1 MSTSLHL
8 RAEDLRG
15 YIEREGENIPTIGMQ
30 ADLLGISRSSVYYD
44 PVPVSTET
52 LGVMHRIDEMY
63 TKRPFYGVR
72 RITKDLQEEGFD
84 VNHKRVHRIMQEMGF
99 AGLIPK
105 PNLSKNSQQHIVYP
119 YLLRGVTA
127 ARPNHIWG
135 TDITYIRIEHGFL
148 YLVVFLDWYSRYVVS
163 WRLSNSLEK
172 SFCIEAAREAL
183 GVAIPEITN
192 SDQGVQFTSQEY
204 LDIWKENNV
213 RISMDGRGRAMDNI
227 FTERFWRSLKY
238 EEVYLK
244 SYASG
249 KEAYENIKAYIEF
262 YNTER
267 KHQSHGYITPAKM
280 YGKY

>member
-1 MSTSLHL
+1 MQL

-15 YIEREGENIPTIGMQ
+15 YIEREGTNIPTIGRQ
-30 ADLLGISRSSVYYD
+30 AELLGISRSSVYYE
-44 PVPVSTET
+44 PVPVDEAT
-52 LGVMHRIDEMY
+52 LRVMHRIDEIY

-72 RITKDLQEEGFD
+72 RIIEDLQDEGYV
-84 VNHKRVHRIMQEMGF
+84 VNHKKVQRLMQEMGI

-105 PNLSKNSQQHIVYP
+105 PNLSRNTQAHIVYP
-119 YLLRGVTA
+119 YLLRGVIA
-127 ARPNHIWG
+127 GRPNHIWG
-135 TDITYIRIEHGFL
+135 TDITYIRMQHGFL

-172 SFCIEAAREAL
+172 TFCIEAAKEAL
-183 GVAIPEITN
+183 TIAIPEITN

-204 LDIWKENNV
+204 LDIWETNNV

-244 SYASG
+244 SYATG
-249 KEAYENIKAYIEF
+249 HEAYENVKAYMQF
-262 YNTER
+262 YNNER

-280 YGKY
+280 YEKH